1 MDKKCS
7 VLVVDDEEYIREI
20 IRIKLEAS
28 GFEVKE
34 AANGEAC
41 LKIAREFKPNVI
53 LLDIAMPGGIDGI
66 ETLSGLKKDEAT
78 RNIKVFLFTGQ
89 GLNRPDLVE
98 MAKRFAVEDGA
109 VDFIR
114 KEIDLDELVK
124 KLLSAVKK

>member
-1 MDKKCS
+1 MDKKSS

-20 IRIKLEAS
+20 IKIKLEAN

-34 AANGEAC
+34 AADGETC
-41 LKIAREFKPNVI
+41 LKIAREFKPKVI

-89 GLNRPDLVE
+89 GLNRPDLIE

-124 KLLSAVKK
+124 KLSS